1 MCARANVRNKIRAG
15 DMPALLTSQLLAFA
29 VAVARHELV
38 DAAGG
43 VHQLRLT
50 GIERVR
56 SVGDL
61 QLDEGIGFALHL
73 DGVLRSGRRT
83 AEELSTIRHI
93 FENYYAVVIR
103 MNSLFHFT
111 MLFKPN

>member
-1 MCARANVRNKIRAG
+1 
-15 DMPALLTSQLLAFA
+15 MPALVFAAQLLALA

-61 QLDEGIGFALHL
+61 QLDQGVGFALHL
-73 DGVLRSGRRT
+73 DGVFGSCRRT
-83 AEELSTIRHI
+83 AEELRTIRHI

-103 MNSLFHFT
+103 MNSTLHNLNEFN
-111 MLFKPN
+111 LC

>member
-1 MCARANVRNKIRAG
+1 
-15 DMPALLTSQLLAFA
+15 MPALRVTQLLALA

-38 DAAGG
+38 HTAGG

-61 QLDEGIGFALHL
+61 QLNQRIGFAFHL
-73 DGVLRSGRRT
+73 DGVLRSSSRA
-83 AEELSTIRHI
+83 AEELSTIGHI
-93 FENYYAVVIR
+93 FENYYAIVIR
-103 MNSLFHFT
+103 MNSLFHCK
-111 MLFKPN
+111 MLIKTC

>member
-1 MCARANVRNKIRAG
+1 
-15 DMPALLTSQLLAFA
+15 MPALVFWTQLLALA

-61 QLDEGIGFALHL
+61 QLDEGIGFAFHL

-103 MNSLFHFT
+103 MNSLLHIKKFFFNQFQLT
-111 MLFKPN
+111 QLRLRSE